1 MTITE
6 YLLNTALIGL
16 VVLQLRGHRITRARL
31 LLPVIVTVWVAGQ
44 FLHSIPTAGN
54 DVLLEAGLAS
64 LGAILGLGAGLA
76 TSVRLAGAEAF
87 AKAGAAAAVLWVLGI
102 GARMGFSLWVT
113 HGGRATVAR
122 FSATHHITSGSAW
135 VAGFVLMAMI
145 EVALRTGVLF
155 LKARQAGAEIPRGGL
170 RQRLAAT
177 V

>member
-6 YLLNTALIGL
+6 YVLNLALVGL
-16 VVLQLRGHRITRARL
+16 VVLQLRGHRITKARL
-31 LLPVIVTVWVAGQ
+31 LLPVVATVWVAGQ

-64 LGAILGLGAGLA
+64 AGAILGLGAGLA
-76 TSVRLAGAEAF
+76 TRVRRTGAEAF

-113 HGGRATVAR
+113 HGGQASVAR
-122 FSATHHITSGSAW
+122 FSAAHHITSGSAW
-135 VAGFVLMAMI
+135 AAGFVLMAMV
-145 EVALRTGVLF
+145 EVALRTGVLL
-155 LKARQAGAEIPRGGL
+155 LKARQVGAEIPRGGL
-170 RQRLAAT
+170 RHRLAT